1 MLPNKTKAKL
11 QAGEAVFGCFLRF
24 ADAGLVELLGY
35 QGWDFLVFDGE
46 HGPLEPHDCEHMV
59 RAAELRDVTPIVR
72 VATNQ
77 APIILRFMDTGA
89 QGAQVPTIN
98 SASEAE
104 AVVQAVKYNPRGTR
118 GLAGVRAA
126 GFGQNAPL
134 AEYIVHANNETLVI
148 IHIETAAAVDQIS
161 EIVAVEGV
169 DVVFIGP
176 TDLSQSLGFPGEIG
190 HPEVQNAIDKIVG
203 AVADASPA
211 LGIFVGDAEAARQW
225 RKRGAR
231 YIATSLESILGPA
244 MRDYLKSA

>member
-24 ADAGLVELLGY
+24 ANAGLVELIGY
-35 QGWDFLVFDGE
+35 QAWDFLVFDGE

-72 VATNQ
+72 VTTNQ

-89 QGAQVPTIN
+89 QGAHVPTIN

-104 AVVQAVKYNPRGTR
+104 AVVQAVKYYPRGTR

-126 GFGQNAPL
+126 DYGQNAPL
-134 AEYIVHANNETLVI
+134 GEYVKRANDQTMVIV
-148 IHIETAAAVDQIS
+148 HIETAAAVDQIS
-161 EIVAVEGV
+161 DIAAVEGV

-176 TDLSQSLGFPGEIG
+176 ADLSQSLGFPGEAG
-190 HPEVQNAIDKIVG
+190 HPTVQNAIDKIVG
-203 AVADASPA
+203 AVDDASPA
-211 LGIFVGDAEAARQW
+211 LGIFVSDAESADQW

-231 YIATSLESILGPA
+231 YIATSLEAILGPA
-244 MRDYLKSA
+244 MRGYLNSV